1 MLRIHE
7 LTGLWLGHRYH
18 PSQAIRLLM
27 ARGANPNLADQHGV
41 TPLHLGM
48 IGETAQSVHSGSRG
62 FAIGENC
69 VLGLLFL
76 LILINLLN

>member
-7 LTGLWLGHRYH
+7 LTGHGLGRRYH

-69 VLGLLFL
+69 VLELFL
-76 LILINLLN
+76 LILIN

>member
-1 MLRIHE
+1 
-7 LTGLWLGHRYH
+7 
-18 PSQAIRLLM
+18 M

-62 FAIGENC
+62 FAIGENG
-69 VLGLLFL
+69 VGVVVFVN
-76 LILINLLN
+76 ID